1 MYITKIKII
10 MPKVKYMQSKRAKN
24 ILRSS
29 SLIITVFAFLVATI
43 LPNYVIADQYTDQI
57 NALQAQND
65 QKQAQAGILSVEAS
79 SLSDAIS
86 KLQAQI
92 DAAQARINQL
102 SADIDSLKKQIKEAE
117 IELAKQKAL
126 LSQSIKAMYVSG
138 DISTVEMLMSSKDLS
153 DFFDKQQYQESVREK
168 IKTTLDKVT
177 QLKLD
182 LATKKEMVEKSL
194 AEQKTLQNQLAGQ
207 KAEKNRVLTLNQD
220 QQNQLQSEISQNN
233 DKVKELRRQQ
243 AIENAKHFRGVQV
256 VAGSN
261 GRDTYPNA
269 WRNSGKDTML
279 DNWGMYNRECVSYTA
294 WKVYESN
301 RFMPYWG
308 GVGNANQWDDN
319 ARAAGIAV
327 DTNPRAGDVAIAHWG
342 YYGHAMYVES
352 VNGDGTINISQYN
365 WDYNGTYSEAYNFP
379 ASGLVFIHF

>member
-1 MYITKIKII
+1 
-10 MPKVKYMQSKRAKN
+10 MPKVKYMTSTKAKN

-29 SLIITVFAFLVATI
+29 ALILMVVAFIGSAT
-43 LPNYVIADQYTDQI
+43 LPNYVVADTYTDQI

-65 QKQAQAGILSVEAS
+65 QKQAQAGILGVEAT

-102 SADIDSLKKQIKEAE
+102 SSDIDSLKKQISDAE

-153 DFFDKQQYQESVREK
+153 DFFDKQQYQDSVREK

-207 KAEKNRVLTLNQD
+207 KAEKDRVLALNQD
-220 QQNQLQSEISQNN
+220 QQNQLQTEISQNN
-233 DKVKELRRQQ
+233 DKVKELRKQQ
-243 AIENAKHFRGVQV
+243 AIENAKHFQGVQV
-256 VAGSN
+256 IAGNN
-261 GRDTYPNA
+261 GRDTYPNS
-269 WRNSGKDTML
+269 WRNSGKDTLL

-294 WKVYESN
+294 WKVYESG

-308 GVGNANQWDDN
+308 GVGNANKWDDN

-327 DTNPRAGDVAIAHWG
+327 DSTPRAGDVAIAHWG
-342 YYGHAMYVES
+342 YYGHSMYVES
-352 VNGDGTINISQYN
+352 VNANGTINISQYN
-365 WDYNGTYSEAYNFP
+365 WDFNGTYSEAYNFP
-379 ASGLVFIHF
+379 TSGLVFIHF